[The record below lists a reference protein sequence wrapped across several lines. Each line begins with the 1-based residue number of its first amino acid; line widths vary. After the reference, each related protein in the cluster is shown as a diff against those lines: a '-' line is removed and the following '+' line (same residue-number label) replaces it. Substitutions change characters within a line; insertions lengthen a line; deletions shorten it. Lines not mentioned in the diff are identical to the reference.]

1 MPVVASALSP
11 NLSRHRV
18 IRKPAVKS
26 TGGIVVSQNRAASE
40 IGARVLK
47 ADGHAADAAVATA
60 FALGILEPWMSGIG
74 GVGAALV
81 YDAKA
86 DKVTGVDFGG
96 RSPKGLKP
104 EDFPLLAGADGDLF
118 GWPLVKENRN
128 TVGAKATVAP
138 TEPAGLDLLH
148 RTFGRAKWADLMA
161 PAIALAEQGPVVD
174 WHTTLMVAGAF
185 ADLNKD
191 PGARARFLPGGAPPV
206 PPPAAAP
213 KTVLHLPMPTLAAS
227 LKLLAT
233 EGAKALYHGPLARS
247 IAADVQAMGGYLT
260 EADLAAVA
268 PRLVTPLEIAYQGR
282 TIHVL
287 PELNGGPTLA
297 HAFSHLNTHRPMPAK
312 SPDGATFAAYAAAL
326 QQAWAWRLEHMG
338 DNGERTAPTST
349 THLAVIDRDGNIVT
363 LTQTLLS
370 LFGSRIVLPGSGIM
384 MNNGIN
390 WFNPVPGGPNA
401 IAPDARVLANY
412 APAIM
417 TGGGRTMG
425 LGGCGGRKILP
436 AVFQLLGLSADF
448 GMDLDT
454 AFHQPRLDVPNATR
468 IVTDRR
474 MPQAMLDA
482 LEAQFDCVSAEPV
495 VSTNPYT
502 IASAV
507 ARTGTVNEGA
517 TEPDNPWS
525 EAVSEDEV

>member
-11 NLSRHRV
+11 NLSLNRV
-18 IRKPAVKS
+18 IRKPAVTS
-26 TGGIVVSQNRAASE
+26 SGGIVVSQNRAASE

-47 ADGHAADAAVATA
+47 AGGHAADAAVATA
-60 FALGILEPWMSGIG
+60 FALGVLEPWMSGIG

-104 EDFPLLAGADGDLF
+104 EDFPLLPGADGDLF
-118 GWPLVKENRN
+118 GWPLVKDNRN

-174 WHTTLMVAGAF
+174 WHTTLIVAGAF
-185 ADLNKD
+185 ADLNQD
-191 PGARARFLPGGAPPV
+191 AGARARFLPGGAPPV
-206 PPPAAAP
+206 APPAAAP
-213 KTVLHLPMPTLAAS
+213 KTVLHLPMTALAAS
-227 LKLLAT
+227 LKQLAAD
-233 EGAKALYHGPLARS
+233 GAQALYHGELARS

-297 HAFSHLNTHRPMPAK
+297 HAFSHLNQHRPTPAK
-312 SPDGATFAAYAAAL
+312 SPDAATFAAYAAAL

-338 DNGERTAPTST
+338 DNGERMAPTST

-370 LFGSRIVLPGSGIM
+370 LFGSRIVLPGSGIL

-417 TGGGRTMG
+417 TGSGRTMG

-448 GMDLDT
+448 GFDLDRI
-454 AFHQPRLDVPNATR
+454 FHEPRIDVPNANR

-474 MPQAMLDA
+474 MPRAMLDV
-482 LEAQFDCVSAEPV
+482 LETGFDCVSGEPI

-507 ARTGTVNEGA
+507 ARSGSLNEGA
-517 TEPDNPWS
+517 TEPENPWS
-525 EAVSEDEV
+525 EAVAEESV

>member
-11 NLSRHRV
+11 NLSRHRM
-18 IRKPAVKS
+18 IRKPAVTS
-26 TGGIVVSQNRAASE
+26 SGGIVVSQNRAASE

-47 ADGHAADAAVATA
+47 AGGHAADAAVATA
-60 FALGILEPWMSGIG
+60 FALGVLEPWMSGIG

-86 DKVTGVDFGG
+86 NKVTGVDFGG

-104 EDFPLLAGADGDLF
+104 EDFSLLPGADGDLF
-118 GWPLVKENRN
+118 GWPLVKDNRN

-148 RTFGRAKWADLMA
+148 RTFGRANWADLMA

-185 ADLNKD
+185 ADLNRD

-206 PPPAAAP
+206 SPPAAAP
-213 KTVLHLPMPTLAAS
+213 KTVLHLPMAALAAS
-227 LKLLAT
+227 LKQVAA
-233 EGAKALYHGPLARS
+233 EGAQALYHGPLARS

-260 EADLAAVA
+260 ESDLASVA

-297 HAFSHLNTHRPMPAK
+297 HAFSHLNKHRPTPAK

-338 DNGERTAPTST
+338 DAGERMAPTST
-349 THLAVIDRDGNIVT
+349 THLAVIDREGNIVT

-370 LFGSRIVLPGSGIM
+370 LFGCRIVLPGTGIL

-417 TGGGRTMG
+417 TGHGRIIG

-448 GMDLDT
+448 GFDLDRI
-454 AFHQPRLDVPNATR
+454 FHEPRIDVPNASR

-474 MPQAMLDA
+474 MPKATMDV
-482 LEAQFDCVSAEPV
+482 LEARFDCVTGEPV

-507 ARTGTVNEGA
+507 ARTGSLNEGA
-517 TEPDNPWS
+517 TEPENPWS
-525 EAVSEDEV
+525 EAVAEDAA

>member
-11 NLSRHRV
+11 NLSLNRV
-18 IRKPAVKS
+18 IRKPAVTS
-26 TGGIVVSQNRAASE
+26 SGGIVVSQNRAASE

-47 ADGHAADAAVATA
+47 AGGHAADAAVATA
-60 FALGILEPWMSGIG
+60 FALGVLEPWMSGIG

-104 EDFPLLAGADGDLF
+104 EDFPLLPGADGDLF
-118 GWPLVKENRN
+118 GWPLVKDNRN

-174 WHTTLMVAGAF
+174 WHTTLIVAGAF
-185 ADLNKD
+185 ADLNQD
-191 PGARARFLPGGAPPV
+191 AGARARFLPGGAPPV
-206 PPPAAAP
+206 APPAAAP
-213 KTVLHLPMPTLAAS
+213 KTVLHLPMTALAAS
-227 LKLLAT
+227 LKQLAAD
-233 EGAKALYHGPLARS
+233 GAQALYHGELARS

-297 HAFSHLNTHRPMPAK
+297 HAFSHLNQHRPTPAK
-312 SPDGATFAAYAAAL
+312 SPDAATFAAYAAAL

-338 DNGERTAPTST
+338 DNGERMAPTST

-370 LFGSRIVLPGSGIM
+370 LFGSRIVLPGSGIL

-417 TGGGRTMG
+417 TGSGRTMG

-448 GMDLDT
+448 GFDLDRI
-454 AFHQPRLDVPNATR
+454 FHEPRIDVPNASR

-474 MPQAMLDA
+474 MPRAMLDV
-482 LEAQFDCVSAEPV
+482 LETGFDCVSGEPI

-507 ARTGTVNEGA
+507 ARSGSLNEGA
-517 TEPDNPWS
+517 TEPENPWS
-525 EAVSEDEV
+525 EAVAEESV

>member
-11 NLSRHRV
+11 NFSRNRV
-18 IRKPAVKS
+18 IRKPAVTS
-26 TGGIVVSQNRAASE
+26 GGGIVVSQNRAASE

-47 ADGHAADAAVATA
+47 AGGHAADAAVATA
-60 FALGILEPWMSGIG
+60 FALGVLEPWMSGIG

-81 YDAKA
+81 YDAKVN
-86 DKVTGVDFGG
+86 KVTGVDFGG
-96 RSPKGLKP
+96 RSPKGLRP
-104 EDFPLLAGADGDLF
+104 EDFPLQPGADGDLF
-118 GWPLVKENRN
+118 GWPLVKDNRN
-128 TVGAKATVAP
+128 TVGAKATMAP

-148 RTFGRAKWADLMA
+148 RTFGRAKWAELMA
-161 PAIALAEQGPVVD
+161 PAIKLAEQGPVVD

-185 ADLNKD
+185 ADLNRD
-191 PGARARFLPGGAPPV
+191 PGAKARFLPGGAPPV
-206 PPPAAAP
+206 PPHAATP
-213 KTVLHLPMPTLAAS
+213 KTLLHLPMPALAAS
-227 LKLLAT
+227 LQLLAA
-233 EGAKALYHGPLARS
+233 EGAKALYQGPLARS
-247 IAADVQAMGGYLT
+247 IAGDVQAMGGYLT
-260 EADLAAVA
+260 EADMAAVA
-268 PRLVTPLEIAYQGR
+268 PRLVAPLEIAYQGR

-297 HAFSHLNTHRPMPAK
+297 HAFGHLTTHRPTPAQ

-370 LFGSRIVLPGSGIM
+370 LFGSRIVLPGSGIL

-417 TGGGRTMG
+417 TGKGRTLG

-454 AFHQPRLDVPNATR
+454 AFHQPRIDVPNAAR

-474 MPQAMLDA
+474 MPADMLRV
-482 LEAQFDCVSAEPV
+482 LEAGFDCVAAEPV

-507 ARTGTVNEGA
+507 ARSGGVNEGA
-517 TEPDNPWS
+517 TEPENPWS
-525 EAVSEDEV
+525 EAVTEDEV